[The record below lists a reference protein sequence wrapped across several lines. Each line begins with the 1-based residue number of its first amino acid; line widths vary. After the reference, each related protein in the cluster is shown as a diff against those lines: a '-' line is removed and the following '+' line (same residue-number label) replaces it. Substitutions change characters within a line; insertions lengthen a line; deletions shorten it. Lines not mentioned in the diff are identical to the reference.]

1 MWDKNVASGR
11 DEYIDNLHGG
21 IIQQIIH
28 ITSAGFAT

>member
-11 DEYIDNLHGG
+11 DEYIDNLYGG